1 VSREPSLAES
11 RVVLGTHARHEQWSE
26 VINPAPAL
34 PEPLLHR
41 PLPPPAPLPSETSSV
56 DPTISGRFDEQQRR
70 KRVEDLVGTMG
81 LALMVG
87 AMLVAMWLRM
97 TGP

>member
-1 VSREPSLAES
+1 MQS
-11 RVVLGTHARHEQWSE
+11 RVVPGTQARHEQWSD

-34 PEPLLHR
+34 AEPLLHR
-41 PLPPPAPLPSETSSV
+41 PLPPPAPLPAETSSV
-56 DPTISGRFDEQQRR
+56 DSRISGRFDDQQRR
-70 KRVEDLVGTMG
+70 KRAEDLIGTMG

>member
-1 VSREPSLAES
+1 L
-11 RVVLGTHARHEQWSE
+11 
-26 VINPAPAL
+26 PA
-34 PEPLLHR
+34 
-41 PLPPPAPLPSETSSV
+41 ETSSV
-56 DPTISGRFDEQQRR
+56 DSRISGRFDDQQRR
-70 KRVEDLVGTMG
+70 KRAEDLIGTMG